1 MNKTELIEALAAKA
15 GTSKVAAATLLD
27 AFTATVSDT
36 LKKEEPVV
44 ILGFGTFSVSSR
56 SARTGRNPQ
65 TGEPLKIKAT
75 KVAKFKAGTKL
86 AESAK
91 KAKKKAPAKK

>member
-1 MNKTELIEALAAKA
+1 MNKTELIEALASKA

-44 ILGFGTFSVSSR
+44 ILGFGTFSVSAR

-86 AESAK
+86 AESVK
-91 KAKKKAPAKK
+91 KAKKKAAPKK